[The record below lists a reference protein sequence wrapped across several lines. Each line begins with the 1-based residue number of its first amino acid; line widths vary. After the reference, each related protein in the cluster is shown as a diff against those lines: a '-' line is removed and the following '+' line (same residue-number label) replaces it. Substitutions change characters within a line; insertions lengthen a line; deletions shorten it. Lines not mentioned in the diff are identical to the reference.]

1 MGNKSNGTEVKE
13 SPLEK
18 EAALIA
24 EERFNYYEQN
34 YEPINAAFRDKVD
47 AMDSDGA
54 RNFAEGAARS
64 SATNA
69 YGEARG
75 QARAGLA
82 SAGINPNSGASK
94 MAMADMADAEG
105 AGAADTSARALNSQA
120 DEHAT
125 GVANVVAIGNNQATQ
140 AQQGLSSLADRSAHK
155 AQQDAWS
162 DFNNRA
168 ANRQAL
174 GVVAGG
180 AAQYA
185 SGGLGSAQ
193 VADGTNPS
201 DYTSDAYAS
210 WVKNQ

>member
-1 MGNKSNGTEVKE
+1 MREKFNLGFDSPDDPMSEGDQFKPVSLFDRFGSHRVNYGGGGGDNKVKE

-24 EERFNYYEQN
+24 EERFNYYEKN

-75 QARAGLA
+75 QVRAGLA

-94 MAMADMADAEG
+94 IAMADMADAEG
-105 AGAADTSARALNSQA
+105 AGAADTSARALSSQA

-125 GVANVVAIGNNQATQ
+125 G
-140 AQQGLSSLADRSAHK
+140 
-155 AQQDAWS
+155 
-162 DFNNRA
+162 
-168 ANRQAL
+168 
-174 GVVAGG
+174 
-180 AAQYA
+180 
-185 SGGLGSAQ
+185 
-193 VADGTNPS
+193 
-201 DYTSDAYAS
+201 
-210 WVKNQ
+210 